1 MALTA
6 GARLG
11 AYEVLS
17 LLGAGG
23 MGQVYLARDTRL
35 GREVAI
41 KVLPTALA
49 GDPERLARFE
59 REARTV
65 ASLNHPN
72 IVTLHDIAEADGVR
86 FLVMERVTGRT
97 LAELLGRS
105 GELPLI
111 RMLELMVPVA
121 DALASA
127 HGRGIVHRDLK
138 PANIMVN
145 DDGRV
150 KVLDFGLATERAEP
164 IVPDATTV
172 AKEAL
177 TAEGGILGT
186 VSYMAPEQVRGER
199 VDTRADLF
207 ACGVILYEMASG
219 VRPFRGESAIDIA
232 SAIVR
237 TDPRPLETLAPRVPA
252 SFARI
257 VRRCLEKDVRHRI
270 QSALDLRNELDEV
283 ADEVRR
289 TAASRAAGLEDSGRG
304 AGLQSCG
311 HERGSGPGGARPV
324 SHQGAAAPPIAP
336 DGTAA
341 PSAPSV
347 TIVPS
352 YRRTWLALGAAAVVV
367 LALATLGVFVARR
380 QPSGSAGSAG
390 AAIRSIAVLPFD
402 NMTHDASQD
411 YFVEG
416 IHEALITDLA
426 RLGTVKVTSR
436 NSVMRF
442 KGKAQSLKDVAR
454 ELGVDALI
462 EGSVLRAGTK
472 VRITAQLIL
481 GRTDAHVWAD
491 NYDRELQDVLALL
504 SDVSSAIA
512 REVQA
517 NLGGAA
523 PPATPART
531 AARPVRP
538 EAYEAYLRGQYVFNQ
553 GVSTV
558 NVKEARNHFEE
569 AVRLDSGFAKGWS
582 GVAACAIAAGIFGQI
597 PAAEAV
603 QAARQAGERALALDD
618 TDGMAHAALGAVEL
632 YFDWNFDAARRRLE
646 RAVPLSPHDS
656 NVRHM
661 YADYLMTQ
669 GRLDESLEQVR
680 IGRRYDPTSR
690 LANGVVMFHTL
701 AARRYDDAI
710 VEARQALQLYPTSPW
725 AHGGIAN
732 ALWYQGRYEEALPEQ
747 KVIFGADTQAWLE
760 FVQAFRRGGP
770 RAAMRVRA
778 DHLAQTAAGAR
789 AGLIETAG
797 AYADAGERDAAMV
810 WLEKAY
816 DVRLP
821 QLLHVPADPA
831 FDQMRDDAR
840 FGALMRKIGIPA
852 RLTPR

>member
-1 MALTA
+1 
-6 GARLG
+6 
-11 AYEVLS
+11 
-17 LLGAGG
+17 
-23 MGQVYLARDTRL
+23 
-35 GREVAI
+35 
-41 KVLPTALA
+41 
-49 GDPERLARFE
+49 
-59 REARTV
+59 
-65 ASLNHPN
+65 
-72 IVTLHDIAEADGVR
+72 
-86 FLVMERVTGRT
+86 
-97 LAELLGRS
+97 
-105 GELPLI
+105 
-111 RMLELMVPVA
+111 
-121 DALASA
+121 
-127 HGRGIVHRDLK
+127 
-138 PANIMVN
+138 
-145 DDGRV
+145 
-150 KVLDFGLATERAEP
+150 
-164 IVPDATTV
+164 
-172 AKEAL
+172 
-177 TAEGGILGT
+177 
-186 VSYMAPEQVRGER
+186 
-199 VDTRADLF
+199 
-207 ACGVILYEMASG
+207 
-219 VRPFRGESAIDIA
+219 
-232 SAIVR
+232 
-237 TDPRPLETLAPRVPA
+237 
-252 SFARI
+252 
-257 VRRCLEKDVRHRI
+257 
-270 QSALDLRNELDEV
+270 
-283 ADEVRR
+283 
-289 TAASRAAGLEDSGRG
+289 
-304 AGLQSCG
+304 
-311 HERGSGPGGARPV
+311 
-324 SHQGAAAPPIAP
+324 
-336 DGTAA
+336 
-341 PSAPSV
+341 V

-732 ALWYQGRYEEALPEQ
+732 ALWYQGR
-747 KVIFGADTQAWLE
+747 
-760 FVQAFRRGGP
+760 
-770 RAAMRVRA
+770 
-778 DHLAQTAAGAR
+778 
-789 AGLIETAG
+789 
-797 AYADAGERDAAMV
+797 
-810 WLEKAY
+810 
-816 DVRLP
+816 
-821 QLLHVPADPA
+821 
-831 FDQMRDDAR
+831 
-840 FGALMRKIGIPA
+840 
-852 RLTPR
+852 